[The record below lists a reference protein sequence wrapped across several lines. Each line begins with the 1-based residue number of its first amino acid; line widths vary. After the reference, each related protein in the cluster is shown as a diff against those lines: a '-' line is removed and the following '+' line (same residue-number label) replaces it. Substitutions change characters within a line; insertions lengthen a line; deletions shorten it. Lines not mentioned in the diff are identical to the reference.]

1 MRRKDLDDFFPF
13 SQKVGELEENIL
25 RYKEKYL
32 RLWQEASSRFPEMGK
47 AYPEKQ
53 QKTIEK
59 ELFRFVDQAV
69 EKIDGYP
76 EDKAA
81 GEAWLEE
88 FFIEVKDFSRRFL
101 ALSELALDTVLQEDF
116 VRSTQMFVEKAKGFD
131 PELALENV
139 YQALRNAWIMNSLQ
153 MYLGLQVKFL
163 DSIFA
168 YSMIY
173 PYMDNYLDD
182 ASLSLEKKLEM
193 ISRLRSWLEGETV
206 YPENMN
212 EEKISRLIK
221 MIEAEYARECFPGV
235 YQSMLSIFNAQIK
248 SLFQQKGNT
257 LPLEVDIL
265 DLSFEKGGTSV
276 LADGFLSS
284 GTLSEKEADF
294 CFGFGAYLQ
303 LADDIQDFVTDR
315 KNRHS
320 TIFSLA
326 AGKHNL
332 DHLASKLLNFI
343 SICVEVQLDG
353 GNQNERALKDL
364 ILKNCSLLIL
374 EAIGRNDTYYSR
386 GYARH
391 MERYFPI
398 RFSRLQE
405 LRKRMQQ
412 KLLQGNRRIVDLNL
426 ASAFLLTATS
436 RIVSGK

>member
-1 MRRKDLDDFFPF
+1 MDEFFPF
-13 SQKVGELEENIL
+13 SQKVGGLGENIQ

-32 RLWQEASSRFPEMGK
+32 RLWQEASSGFPDMGK

-53 QKTIEK
+53 QKTIER
-59 ELFRFVDQAV
+59 ELFRFIDQAA
-69 EKIDGYP
+69 EKIDEYP
-76 EDKAA
+76 VDKAE
-81 GEAWLEE
+81 GEAWLED
-88 FFIEVKDFSRRFL
+88 FFVEVKDFSRRFL
-101 ALSELALDTVLQEDF
+101 ALSELALDTVLQEDY
-116 VRSTQMFVEKAKGFD
+116 VRVTQMFVEKAKGFD
-131 PELALENV
+131 PELAIENV

-182 ASLSLEKKLEM
+182 ASLSLENKLEM
-193 ISRLRSWLEGETV
+193 IGRLRSWLEGEAV
-206 YPENMN
+206 FPENIN

-221 MIEAEYARECFPGV
+221 MIEAEYKRESFPGV

-248 SLFQQKGNT
+248 SLFQQKGNA
-257 LPLEVDIL
+257 LPLEIDIL

-276 LADGFLSS
+276 LADGFLVS
-284 GTLSEKEADF
+284 GMLGEKEADF

-303 LADDIQDFVTDR
+303 LADDIQDFVVDR
-315 KNRHS
+315 ENRHH

-326 AGKHNL
+326 AGKDSL
-332 DHLASKLLNFI
+332 DHLANKLLNFI
-343 SICVEVQLDG
+343 SICVDAELDG

-374 EAIGRNDTYYSR
+374 EAIGRNGAYYSK
-386 GYARH
+386 GYARQ

-405 LRKRMQQ
+405 LRKRMQ
-412 KLLQGNRRIVDLNL
+412 KKFLQDNRRVVDLNL

-436 RIVSGK
+436 RIVSTR